1 MNSAEELLDY
11 NSRILEVVNYFK
23 RKVKEIGAD
32 TSDDN
37 LDDILLNLSDESGLS
52 ELMIDHL
59 DEILDSCSDKKIAFF
74 NRFANVIIGLEEVSE
89 RKIKAAL
96 YKLKSDETGAI
107 NLNSCLTKEE
117 IRNINLY
124 GACVELKEAV
134 RNIKK
139 ARVLKTIY
147 FIATFILVMTWGYV
161 INREINNVFGLEIA
175 TVAWALLAPMMEP
188 HYSKKKSFLAFFE
201 LVNLTRM
208 IMLVASSVMIVSMNY
223 LMYGSISCG
232 LFSLLLIY
240 ILFVAYMHDF
250 RKSN

>member
-1 MNSAEELLDY
+1 MNSAGELLDY

-32 TSDDN
+32 TPDDN

-52 ELMIDHL
+52 ELMIEHL
-59 DEILDSCSDKKIAFF
+59 DEILDSCSDKKITFF

-96 YKLKSDETGAI
+96 YKLKSDENGEI
-107 NLNSCLTKEE
+107 NLSNCLTSEE
-117 IRNINLY
+117 IKNINLY

-134 RNIKK
+134 RDIKR

-147 FIATFILVMTWGYV
+147 FFATFVLMMAWGYA
-161 INREINNVFGLEIA
+161 IKNEWSNLFGLEIA
-175 TVAWALLAPMMEP
+175 TIAMVILAPIMEP
-188 HYSKKKSFLAFFE
+188 HYSKKKSYMTFFQ

-208 IMLVASSVMIVSMNY
+208 LMLVVSSFMIVSMNY
-223 LMYGSISCG
+223 IMYGSISCG
-232 LFSLLLIY
+232 MFSLILIY

-250 RKSN
+250 RKIN